1 MGGLFVPGGQ
11 FIPIIMFCFSI
22 FATVIG
28 FLLVRILNRIES
40 DIKEVASKVEK
51 HIDVENIR
59 SEKKE
64 DLVYQLSTRVS
75 VLEKQVGFGTLR

>member
-28 FLLVRILNRIES
+28 FLLVRILNRIEN
-40 DIKEVASKVEK
+40 DIKEVAGKVEK
-51 HIDVENIR
+51 HIEIENVR
-59 SEKKE
+59 SEQKQ
-64 DLVYQLSTRVS
+64 DTVNQLSTRLS
-75 VLEKQVGFGTLR
+75 VLEKQVGFNEKR